1 MTFPFFQVSPTVKS
15 KEQKVIQRRSQKMSQ
30 KEKKGAGVDLFK
42 VKLEPPSLDSEKF
55 GGIGGTTTVTQGDD
69 KDSTRHTIEVLLDI
83 S

>member
-1 MTFPFFQVSPTVKS
+1 
-15 KEQKVIQRRSQKMSQ
+15 MSQ

-42 VKLEPPSLDSEKF
+42 VKLEPPSLDSEQF
-55 GGIGGTTTVTQGDD
+55 GGSRTIVTQGDD